1 MRLITLR
8 WRLAPLLGVCLLAAC
23 DLLFKPSEAQLSD
36 AAIATNAA
44 LPEDL
49 FLGTLAGQQVQLIA
63 HDCEVYSFKRIAG
76 GEVEWTSVLAL
87 EPYPFFTSCERQSLT
102 FDANPRTGAVISVT
116 ATLGRRA
123 FGSGGCCARGG
134 TYRTTDGRTWKEI

>member
-1 MRLITLR
+1 MRLMSTR
-8 WRLAPLLGVCLLAAC
+8 WRMAPLLGVCLLAAC
-23 DLLFKPSEAQLSD
+23 DLLFKPPEVKLSD
-36 AAIATNAA
+36 AAIALNAA